1 MKTWRLVAGILS
13 IVLSVFVLFQSCAAG
28 VANTML
34 ATESLTG
41 SAGAVVAILMLTG
54 GIVSIS
60 TRKGGKGGA
69 IAVFV
74 LFGLAALLGFGFAD
88 STYPDLYIW
97 SGWCLINAFISIFS
111 SGKRNKSKE
120 GKEE

>member
-41 SAGAVVAILMLTG
+41 SAGAIVAILMLSG
-54 GIVSIS
+54 GIVSIA
-60 TRKGGKGGA
+60 TRRGGKGGA
-69 IAVFV
+69 VAVFV
-74 LFGLAALLGFGFAD
+74 LFGLATFLGFSFAD
-88 STYPDLYIW
+88 ATYPDLYVW
-97 SGWCLINAFISIFS
+97 SVWCLINTFIAVFS
-111 SGKRNKSKE
+111 GGKGKKPKE
-120 GKEE
+120 NEDK

>member
-1 MKTWRLVAGILS
+1 
-13 IVLSVFVLFQSCAAG
+13 
-28 VANTML
+28 ML

-69 IAVFV
+69 IAVLV

-97 SGWCLINAFISIFS
+97 SWWCLINAFISIFS
-111 SGKRNKSKE
+111 SGKRNKSKD